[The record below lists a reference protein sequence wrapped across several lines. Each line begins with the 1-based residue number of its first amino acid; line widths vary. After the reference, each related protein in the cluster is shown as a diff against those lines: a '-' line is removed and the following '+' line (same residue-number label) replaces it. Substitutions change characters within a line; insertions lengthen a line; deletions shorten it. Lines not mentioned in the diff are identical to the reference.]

1 MTQKILKIFALFC
14 FLVIT
19 VAGCEFNGSEGS
31 SSKGNSESGDSNSKY
46 TVLTVDKWTSGEI
59 VKLKDDK
66 VDEEWFKFVATA
78 STQRV
83 YVKFST
89 LTELYAYL
97 YDERSNLL
105 GDKLDVSG
113 SAGYVKYFER
123 SLIQGKTYYIKVTG
137 GYWNKTGTYWI
148 GFTEFPAQ
156 PETTITTLSENKW
169 MDGNIVSSSSGGTGE
184 QWFKFVATSSKQR
197 IYTKLSTTRGLYAY
211 LYDSGYNPV
220 GGKLDV
226 HGDVGLVKYFEYSV
240 NVGETYYVQVT
251 HGYYSDCY
259 GTYKIG
265 FTEFIAR
272 PESVITTLT
281 ENKWTNGNII
291 HPDSDGSGEQW
302 FKFVATSSTQYV
314 YTKLNTT
321 RGLYA
326 YLYDTDYNRVG
337 GNLDVHGDVDKIGK
351 HEFSLTAGKTYY
363 IQVTHGYYSD
373 CYGTYWITFNS
384 TGTEPQ

>member
-1 MTQKILKIFALFC
+1 M
-14 FLVIT
+14 
-19 VAGCEFNGSEGS
+19 
-31 SSKGNSESGDSNSKY
+31 
-46 TVLTVDKWTSGEI
+46 TVDKWTSGEI

-373 CYGTYWITFNS
+373 LDNLQFHRHRAAIMM
-384 TGTEPQ
+384 

>member
-1 MTQKILKIFALFC
+1 MIQKILKIFAVFC

-46 TVLTVDKWTSGEI
+46 TVLTVDKWTS
-59 VKLKDDK
+59 
-66 VDEEWFKFVATA
+66 
-78 STQRV
+78 
-83 YVKFST
+83 
-89 LTELYAYL
+89 
-97 YDERSNLL
+97 
-105 GDKLDVSG
+105 
-113 SAGYVKYFER
+113 
-123 SLIQGKTYYIKVTG
+123 
-137 GYWNKTGTYWI
+137 
-148 GFTEFPAQ
+148 
-156 PETTITTLSENKW
+156 
-169 MDGNIVSSSSGGTGE
+169 GNIVSSSSGGTGE